1 MIEVEKEHTPE
12 WKVIIDLLKYT
23 DSSLYNRLARKMMN
37 YLYKRNIKEAE
48 EVMKKIE
55 ASAHYGL
62 YSETVQNQP
71 LPRLNQE
78 SLEKILDEIFDIA
91 DRNLQSQHIVN
102 MLRVWLKQEQSRF
115 LSLAA
120 EKRDVSLAEIT
131 DAIYRF
137 SKMPN
142 AQKSLSPEERIGIK
156 VALIRRFLSED
167 MNYINVTKKLT
178 TVADFENILS
188 HTIGPPHGNG
198 KLGGK
203 AAGLFRASKIIFAAK
218 KDFISLRNIAIPKTW
233 YIASDGIIEFLH
245 FNALEEMPTIKY
257 RNPSEIR
264 KEYPYIEQL
273 VKNSSL
279 PPDLVSGLNFALD
292 DFGDKPLIVR
302 SSSLLEDMQGSA
314 FAGKYKSLFV
324 ANQGPKKKRLEE
336 LINAILEV
344 YASVFGPDPIEYR
357 KERGLLDFNEEMAI
371 MIQEVVGKKV
381 CNKYFFPAFAGVA
394 FSYNEFRWSPRI
406 KREDG
411 IIRFVTGLGTRAVDR
426 VGNDYPMLISPGQ
439 PKIKVNTDFDD
450 MLRYSQKNVDV
461 INLEKNRFET
471 VSFEKLVQECG
482 QDFPSLSY
490 VASVYKDSYLYTPIG
505 NLFDLTEGQPVVT
518 FSKLL
523 DKSPFIQEMKDML
536 NVLEKTLGWPVDI
549 EFACDGDISKIYL
562 LQCRPQ
568 SFMSEEL
575 DVSIPKNIKEENI
588 LFTAKKYIN
597 TGKFEDIEYIV
608 YVDPDEYNSL
618 ESYEDLLEIG
628 RIISELNSRLPKR
641 KFILIGPGR
650 WGSRGDIKLGV
661 RVMYSDINNTSM
673 LIEIAKSKKEY
684 APEPSFG
691 THFFQD
697 LVEGNIGYLP
707 LYPDEDDII
716 FNEAFFKNSPNALVK
731 LLPDE
736 KKYENAVRVI
746 HLDTSLTVIMNS
758 RENYAVGFLE
768 RM

>member
-1 MIEVEKEHTPE
+1 MHKEYTPE
-12 WKVIIDLLKYT
+12 WKIIIDLLKYT

-37 YLYKRNIKEAE
+37 YLYKRNIKEIE
-48 EVMKKIE
+48 EIMKRIE
-55 ASAHYGL
+55 VSNNYEF
-62 YSETVQNQP
+62 YSDSISNQP
-71 LPRLNQE
+71 LPRLNQG
-78 SLEKILDEIFDIA
+78 SLEIILDAIFEVA
-91 DRNLQSQHIVN
+91 DKNLSPEQIVN
-102 MLRVWLKQEQSRF
+102 MIRIWLKQEQSRF

-120 EKRDVSLAEIT
+120 EKRDISLAEIT
-131 DAIYRF
+131 DAILRF
-137 SKMPN
+137 LKMPN
-142 AQKSLSPEERIGIK
+142 AQKSLSSEERIGMK

-167 MNYINVTKKLT
+167 MNYINITKKLT
-178 TVADFENILS
+178 TVADFEDILT
-188 HTIGPPHGNG
+188 HTIGPPGGNG

-218 KDFISLRNIAIPKTW
+218 KDFISLRNISIPKTW
-233 YIASDGIIEFLH
+233 YITSDGIIDFLH

-279 PPDLVSGLNFALD
+279 PPDIISGLNFALD
-292 DFGDKPLIVR
+292 DFGVKPLIVR

-324 ANQGPKKKRLEE
+324 ANQGSKKKRLEE

-357 KERGLLDFNEEMAI
+357 KERGLIDFNEEMAI
-371 MIQEVVGKKV
+371 MIQEVVGKRV

-411 IIRFVTGLGTRAVDR
+411 IIRFVVGLGTRAVDR

-439 PKIKVNTDFDD
+439 PKIKVNTDFEDI
-450 MLRYSQKNVDV
+450 LRYSQKNVDV

-490 VASVYKDSYLYTPIG
+490 VASVYKESYLYTPIG

-518 FSKLL
+518 FAKLL
-523 DKSPFIQEMKDML
+523 DKSPFIQEIRDML

-568 SFMSEEL
+568 SFMLGEP
-575 DVSIPKNIKEENI
+575 DISIPKNIKEENI
-588 LFTAKKYIN
+588 LFTARKYIN
-597 TGKFEDIEYIV
+597 TGKFENQEYIV

-628 RIISELNSRLPKR
+628 KIISELNSKLPKR
-641 KFILIGPGR
+641 KFILMGPGR

-661 RVMYSDINNTSM
+661 RVIYSDINNTSI
-673 LIEIAKSKKEY
+673 LIEIAKSKQEY
-684 APEPSFG
+684 SPELSFG

-707 LYPDEDDII
+707 VYPDEDGII
-716 FNEAFFKNSPNALVK
+716 FNEEFFKNSRNMLTK
-731 LLPDE
+731 LLPD
-736 KKYENAVRVI
+736 KKKFENAVRVI
-746 HLDTSLTVIMNS
+746 HLDIPLSVLMDS
-758 RENYAVGFLE
+758 RENYAVCFLE
-768 RM
+768 RI